1 MNMLHTIIGAVIVL
15 STVSNERADGG
26 IALAR
31 GAVASGCKVTG
42 GVVLGLTGGC
52 RVMGGVVLGLA
63 GTRVSVVLGLAGSCR
78 VTGRVVL
85 GLASSCRVTGSVVL
99 RLACSAF
106 FAPGLFEVGGCER
119 ASELYTMKNNA
130 LG

>member
-1 MNMLHTIIGAVIVL
+1 MNMLHTIISAVIVL

-42 GVVLGLTGGC
+42 GVVLGLTGSC

-63 GTRVSVVLGLAGSCR
+63 GRCR

-106 FAPGLFEVGGCER
+106 FAPGLLEVGGCER